1 MGQTKRQG
9 KQYSTPSHPWQKE
22 RIIEEKEL
30 TREYGLKT
38 KQEIWRGNEKLR
50 KVTTQVKKII
60 AAKGSKQANL
70 EKDNLLAN
78 LMKYKLIGKDT
89 KIEDILDLTPKDF
102 LDRRLQTQVHKKKIA
117 NTANQAR
124 QMIVHGHIMIN
135 NKKVTIPSYMV
146 SADEENHIALKPTS
160 TFAKIVEEKPIENTK
175 EIKKEAKVEEN
186 TKEAKVEEKP
196 VKEKEELK
204 TTETK
209 KEVKVE
215 SEEKPVTEEKENGTE

>member
-22 RIIEEKEL
+22 RIVEEKEL
-30 TREYGLKT
+30 TKEYGLKN
-38 KQEIWRGNEKLR
+38 KQEIWRGIAKLR

-60 AAKGSKQANL
+60 AAKNFTQANL
-70 EKDNLLAN
+70 EKDNLLAS
-78 LMKYKLIGKDT
+78 LTKYNLIGKDA
-89 KIEDILDLTPKDF
+89 KIEDILDLTSKDF

-146 SADEENHIALKPTS
+146 SANEESQIALKPSS
-160 TFAKIVEEKPIENTK
+160 TFARIVEEKPIENTK
-175 EIKKEAKVEEN
+175 EIKKETKVKVES
-186 TKEAKVEEKP
+186 KSEEKP
-196 VKEKEELK
+196 VKEELK

-209 KEVKVE
+209 EEVKVE
-215 SEEKPVTEEKENGTE
+215 SKSEEKPVKKEKENGTE